1 MSMLERFKE
10 EDARLAALNQQF
22 IINGNED
29 AAKAF
34 AEKGEMV
41 EFHPGQNIIEEG
53 DAGRE
58 VYFLFTGQGRIIV
71 NKTRLHTRDAG
82 RTIGEMA
89 AMNPLQPRS
98 ATIEAENHVIAMKV
112 PHTHFLEVM
121 NRFLPL
127 WPRLTIDIAGRLQER
142 NQYVKRA
149 NPKPNIFMICSHEAL
164 NTAETIR
171 YGLRYVAETDLWSD
185 EHIFRP
191 GNYPLDDLARQVDKA
206 DFGIALAEPD
216 DLLLLKGEPRTV
228 PRDNVVFELG
238 WFMSRLGR
246 NRTLLL
252 VPDREIKLPSD
263 WKGMNQIPYDH
274 TDDLA
279 ALPQKLGPTIGQ
291 LKMIIQRL
299 GPRASLLETK

>member
-1 MSMLERFKE
+1 MNMLDRFKE

-22 IINGNED
+22 IINGNGD

-41 EFHPGQNIIEEG
+41 EFYPGQNIIEEG

-89 AMNPLQPRS
+89 AIDPLRPRS
-98 ATIEAENHVIAMKV
+98 ASIEAEQHVIAMKV
-112 PHTHFLEVM
+112 PHTHFLDVM
-121 NRFLPL
+121 NRHVTL
-127 WPRLTIDIAGRLQER
+127 WPRLTIDIVGRLQER

-149 NPKPNIFMICSHEAL
+149 NQRPNIFMICSKEAL
-164 NTAETIR
+164 NTAESIR
-171 YGLRYVAETDLWSD
+171 VGLQYVADVDLWSD

-191 GNYPLDDLARQVDKA
+191 GNYPLEDLARQVDKA

-216 DLLLLKGEPRTV
+216 DLLFIRDQTRPTPRA
-228 PRDNVVFELG
+228 NVVFELG
-238 WFMSRLGR
+238 FFMSRLGR
-246 NRTLLL
+246 NRALLL
-252 VPDREIKLPSD
+252 VPRRDVELPSD
-263 WKGMNQIPYDH
+263 WKGMTPIYYNH
-274 TDDLA
+274 TEDLNELSTKVA
-279 ALPQKLGPTIGQ
+279 PAVGQ
-291 LKMIIQRL
+291 LKLIIQRL
-299 GPRASLLETK
+299 GVRASLLESR